1 MAGGSLALTG
11 LAVWAQQSTDAAD
24 LLRKGGVVLAFR
36 HARAPGTFDPPA
48 FRLADCSTQRN
59 LSDEGRAQALNIGQ
73 WFKARDLRPAKVLSS
88 PWCRCI
94 DTATLAFG
102 PPQLVP
108 ALGSPCGKPETTS
121 ASDQKALRA
130 ALTAATRRS
139 DQFEVWVTHM
149 FVLSDLA
156 DANTQSGEALVLRAG
171 RNGNAEVLTRW
182 QLPA

>member
-94 DTATLAFG
+94 DTAILAFG
-102 PPQLVP
+102 PP
-108 ALGSPCGKPETTS
+108 
-121 ASDQKALRA
+121 
-130 ALTAATRRS
+130 
-139 DQFEVWVTHM
+139 
-149 FVLSDLA
+149 
-156 DANTQSGEALVLRAG
+156 
-171 RNGNAEVLTRW
+171 
-182 QLPA
+182 